1 MQIRNRIAQVFKLR
15 FHINLT
21 YINKYDKCHIL
32 LQNVKVTLLTQIK
45 V

>member
-1 MQIRNRIAQVFKLR
+1 MLEKNRIEDDLVFTSHLFNKS
-15 FHINLT
+15 
-21 YINKYDKCHIL
+21 NKYDKCHIL